1 MSAFQGANGGFP
13 SPGNWS
19 CVQATTDIAHVY
31 MRDQLRGCTDFVVYT
46 HESGP
51 GRFDHM
57 AILWAYGDNCSSRM
71 VMCHN
76 DFTRYGAEFGLFMD
90 VRAVYWSRRHWPM
103 YVGLDQFAT
112 MPWAQGGP
120 KLAMRRGLAV
130 RRKAASR
137 AAKDVHTLLLIDGI
151 MNRHIDNDI
160 TRGICTFAN
169 NHLGAYCLPGQS
181 FYVYTIACGR
191 NNSPKIR
198 ACLLC
203 LTDDTHDSAKMVAV
217 TGEKDSIIMALS
229 ALDRIAHYLARA

>member
-1 MSAFQGANGGFP
+1 MSAFRGANGGFP

-46 HESGP
+46 YESGP

-57 AILWAYGDNCSSRM
+57 AILWAYGDNCSPRV
-71 VMCHN
+71 VMCYN
-76 DFTRYGAEFGLFMD
+76 GFTRYGAEFGLFMD
-90 VRAVYWSRRHWPM
+90 
-103 YVGLDQFAT
+103 
-112 MPWAQGGP
+112 
-120 KLAMRRGLAV
+120 
-130 RRKAASR
+130 
-137 AAKDVHTLLLIDGI
+137 TLLLIDGI

-160 TRGICTFAN
+160 TRGICMFAN
-169 NHLGAYCLPGQS
+169 HHLGAYCLPGQS
-181 FYVYTIACGR
+181 FHVYTIACGR

-203 LTDDTHDSAKMVAV
+203 LTDDTYDLAKMVAV